1 MNIAL
6 KVAYWIV
13 TLLMCALFLF
23 SAQMYFRN
31 TEMVQGYFQ
40 SLGYPAAIV
49 IPLAIAKVL
58 GVIAVTT
65 DKVKILTHLAY
76 AGFLID
82 VILATIA
89 HIGEQGDGFEAGS
102 LFSMLSFRGI
112 ILVLLSWF
120 LLNYRYTKSVESDMV

>member
-13 TLLMCALFLF
+13 TLLMCAIFIF

-31 TEMVQGYFQ
+31 TGMVQGYFQ

-89 HIGEQGDGFEAGS
+89 HVGEAGGFDIGKV
-102 LFSMLSFRGI
+102 FSMLSFRGI

-120 LLNYRYTKSVESDMV
+120 LLNYRYDKPAAPDMV

>member
-1 MNIAL
+1 MKIAL
-6 KVAYWIV
+6 KVAYWII
-13 TLLMCALFLF
+13 TLMMCGLFLF
-23 SAQMYFRN
+23 SAWMYF
-31 TEMVQGYFQ
+31 TKTGMIQGYFE
-40 SLGYPAAIV
+40 SLGYPSAIV

-89 HIGEQGDGFEAGS
+89 HVGEIGGFDIGQVVGMMSFQG
-102 LFSMLSFRGI
+102 I
-112 ILVLLSWF
+112 VLVILSWF
-120 LLNYRYTKSVESDMV
+120 LLNYRYEKTAAPDLV

>member
-1 MNIAL
+1 MDFKKI
-6 KVAYWIV
+6 AYWIV
-13 TLLMCALFLF
+13 TLLMCALFIF

-31 TEMVQGYFQ
+31 TAMVQNYFTH
-40 SLGYPAAIV
+40 LGYPAAIV

-65 DKVKILTHLAY
+65 DLNKVLRDLAY

-89 HIGEQGDGFEAGS
+89 HIGEGGGYEMSGAGIV
-102 LFSMLSFRGI
+102 LVILSRFLYQFRY
-112 ILVLLSWF
+112 SS
-120 LLNYRYTKSVESDMV
+120 NQ

>member
-6 KVAYWIV
+6 KVAYWIA
-13 TLLMCALFLF
+13 TALMCAIFLF

-40 SLGYPAAIV
+40 HLGYPAAIV

-65 DKVKILTHLAY
+65 DLVKILRELAY

-82 VILATIA
+82 AILATIA
-89 HIGEQGDGFEAGS
+89 HVGEAGGLEISS
-102 LFSMLSFRGI
+102 LFSMLSFRAI
-112 ILVLLSWF
+112 ILILLSRF
-120 LLNYRYTKSVESDMV
+120 LYQWRKSKTVEPDLV

>member
-1 MNIAL
+1 MNTAL
-6 KVAYWIV
+6 KVAYWIA

-89 HIGEQGDGFEAGS
+89 HVGEGGGLASVS
-102 LFSMLSFRGI
+102 LLSMLSFRGI
-112 ILVLLSWF
+112 VLVLLSWT
-120 LLNYRYTKSVESDMV
+120 LLRYRYTTDTAPDLA

>member
-6 KVAYWIV
+6 KIAYWIV
-13 TLLMCALFLF
+13 TLLMCALFLY

-65 DKVKILTHLAY
+65 DLVKILRELAY
-76 AGFLID
+76 AGFFID
-82 VILATIA
+82 VILATVA
-89 HIGEQGDGFEAGS
+89 HIGEAGGFQAS
-102 LFSMLSFRGI
+102 MLMSMLSIKGI
-112 ILVLLSWF
+112 LLVVASRF
-120 LLNYRYTKSVESDMV
+120 LYQYRYSRSTD